1 MNSMRIK
8 SIIILSSAILLASCS
23 KEVGPDNGGL
33 EMRVVPSLAGEGVKA
48 SITTADLT
56 AFWLRVDC
64 PSNALYSYFCK
75 VSKNSTG
82 WNPDKQLLWKDE
94 TTAVSYSAAYFGGH
108 DFTKAEFTS
117 GVDLAVPADQST
129 QTGLNAADL
138 LTLSGASKEY
148 TDDPA
153 GELPVTLTHG
163 LTKVNIVLS
172 LGSNFYDNKY
182 GRTANPVKALTVT
195 GTNLGFNFQP
205 TTGAVTVKAGS
216 EADITPFALSY
227 TPGTATAKTS
237 VATYEAILVPQTFTA
252 GTLSVSFKVG
262 DKDYIWTN
270 AEAITLIAGQTV
282 TLPVSVTA
290 APPPPSING
299 HEYVDMGEVEINGVK
314 KHLLWA
320 TCNVGA
326 ENPWDY
332 GDYFDWGGIK
342 PYYQAGHSQDNP
354 CTDWIDG
361 KDGYI
366 WKNYSFMQA
375 GESSWKKINKYT
387 FADGKTDG
395 TLWYDGEG
403 NFIGDGKT
411 SFAAYDYADDA
422 ARQLWGGSWRI
433 PTDEEWQALLDDNYY
448 SWVWTADYLGDG
460 SNHAGRIVTRK
471 DGTGP
476 CSGNSIFLPAAGC
489 RCGAR
494 LDDAGSF
501 GYYWSS
507 SLYTGYSGY
516 AWYVDFYSGGVG
528 RGGDGRYYGQ
538 SVRPLTE

>member
-1 MNSMRIK
+1 MNNMRIK
-8 SIIILSSAILLASCS
+8 TIITLSTVLLLASCT
-23 KEVGPDNGGL
+23 KESGPDGGGL
-33 EMRVVPSLAGEGVKA
+33 QMRVVPSLAGEGVKA

-56 AFWLRVDC
+56 EFWLRVDC

-82 WNPDKQLLWKDE
+82 WSPDKQLLWKDE
-94 TTAVSYSAAYFGGH
+94 TTAVSYSAACFSGH
-108 DFTKAEFTS
+108 DFTNAVFTS

-129 QTGLNAADL
+129 QAGLNAADL
-138 LTLSGASKEY
+138 LTLSGASKKY

-153 GELPVTLTHG
+153 GELPVALAHG

-172 LGSNFYDNKY
+172 LGRIFYNNRY
-182 GRTANPVKALTVT
+182 GRTANPVTALTVT
-195 GTNLGFNFQP
+195 GANLGFNFKP
-205 TTGAVTVKAGS
+205 ATGAVTVTAGT

-270 AEAITLIAGQTV
+270 AEAITLTAGQTV

-332 GDYFDWGGIK
+332 GDYFEWGGIK

-354 CTDWIDG
+354 CSDWIDG
-361 KDGYI
+361 KDGYN
-366 WKNYSFMQA
+366 WEAYQYGSDYNALTKYCPTDKATYWS
-375 GESSWKKINKYT
+375 GTGSPDNKT
-387 FADGKTDG
+387 VLEA
-395 TLWYDGEG
+395 L
-403 NFIGDGKT
+403 
-411 SFAAYDYADDA
+411 DDA
-422 ARQLWGGSWRI
+422 AAYNWGSTWRM
-433 PTDEEWQALLDDNYY
+433 PTNEEWQALVNNPDIEWKWESNYNETG
-448 SWVWTADYLGDG
+448 V
-460 SNHAGRIVTRK
+460 AGRLVISHV
-471 DGTGP
+471 DG
-476 CSGNSIFLPAAGC
+476 CEGNSIFLPAAGF
-489 RCGAR
+489 RGDKI
-494 LDDAGSF
+494 LYIVGDQGN
-501 GYYWSS
+501 YWSS
-507 SLYTGYSGY
+507 SISTSFPGY
-516 AWYVDFYSGGVG
+516 AQAFSFSSYYYSTYNAF
-528 RGGDGRYYGQ
+528 RYYGH
-538 SVRPLTE
+538 SIRPVSD